1 MKAILVKKPYDFK
14 LIQTCIPECG
24 PHDVLVQVRAC
35 GLCGTDL
42 RTAAMAED
50 FQPIGHEVAGVVHG
64 VGSAV
69 QNVRPGQDVCLESG
83 TFDRF
88 SSLSRNGQVDKDMT
102 GRSMFNSG
110 IRTMGFA
117 EYILVPCESCV
128 PFTGMSYAEAA
139 LTEPMGV
146 AYDLLKVT
154 GLDLGEDV
162 LVYGIGPIG
171 LFALRLA
178 RLVGA
183 RRIYAVNTSGRD
195 ARDRLAKVWGA
206 DEVLHSDTTDL
217 SKYPFPK
224 GGVDRILMTAPPNVM
239 PDALKLLNIGGVM
252 GFIGI
257 GVDDTRYASFD
268 MRLFHDRKLQI
279 RASNAVPALYFPACL
294 ELCVSGMVDMKAM
307 ISHTLGLD
315 SFVGDVATYM
325 KDRQGALKA
334 VMVLN

>member
-1 MKAILVKKPYDFK
+1 MKAILVKKSYDFK
-14 LIQTCIPECG
+14 LIETGIPECG
-24 PHDVLVQVRAC
+24 PHDVLVQVKAC

-42 RTAAMAED
+42 RTAAGADGYE
-50 FQPIGHEVAGVVHG
+50 PIGHEIAGVVHG

-69 QNVRPGQDVCLESG
+69 ENVRPGQDVCLESG

-110 IRTMGFA
+110 IATMGFA

-128 PFTGMSYAEAA
+128 PFSGMSYAEAS

-178 RLVGA
+178 RLMGA

-195 ARDRLAKVWGA
+195 ARDRLAKAWGA
-206 DEVLHSDTTDL
+206 DEVIHSDRVDL
-217 SKYPFPK
+217 LRYPFPK
-224 GGVDRILMTAPPNVM
+224 GGVDRILMTAPPSVM

-294 ELCVSGMVDMKAM
+294 ELCASGMVDMKAM
-307 ISHTLGLD
+307 ISHTLSLD
-315 SFVGDVATYM
+315 SFAGDVSKYM

>member
-1 MKAILVKKPYDFK
+1 MKAILAKKPYDFK
-14 LIQTCIPECG
+14 LIQTDVPQCG
-24 PHDVLVQVRAC
+24 PFDVLVRIKAC

-42 RTAAMAED
+42 RTAARSEGYE
-50 FQPIGHEVAGVVHG
+50 PIGHEIAGIVHA
-64 VGSAV
+64 VGPAV
-69 QNVRPGQDVCLESG
+69 QNVKPGQDVCLESG

-110 IRTMGFA
+110 IATMGFA

-128 PFTGMSYAEAA
+128 PFSGMSYAQAS

-154 GLDLGEDV
+154 GLELGEDV

-178 RLVGA
+178 RLMGA
-183 RRIYAVNTSGRD
+183 RKIYAVNTSGRD
-195 ARDRLAKVWGA
+195 ARDSLAKAWGA
-206 DEVLHSDTTDL
+206 DDVIHSDKADL
-217 SKYPFPK
+217 SGFPFPK
-224 GGVDRILMTAPPNVM
+224 GGVDRILMTAPPSVM
-239 PDALKLLNIGGVM
+239 PEALKLLNIGGVM

-257 GVDDTRYASFD
+257 GVDDTRFASFD
-268 MRLFHDRKLQI
+268 MRLFHDRKLQV

-294 ELCVSGMVDMKAM
+294 ELCASGMVDMKAM
-307 ISHTLGLD
+307 ISHTLSLD
-315 SFVGDVATYM
+315 SFARDVASYM

-334 VMVLN
+334 VMVLD

>member
-1 MKAILVKKPYDFK
+1 MKALLVKKLYDYE
-14 LIQTCIPECG
+14 LMEMGIPECG
-24 PHDVLVQVRAC
+24 PHDVLVQVKAC

-42 RTAAMAED
+42 RTASMAED
-50 FQPIGHEVAGVVHG
+50 FQPIGHEIAGIVHC

-102 GRSMFNSG
+102 GRSMFNTG
-110 IRTMGFA
+110 ITTMGFA

-128 PFTGMSYAEAA
+128 PFSGMSYAEAS
-139 LTEPMGV
+139 LTEPLGV

-154 GLDLGEDV
+154 GHELGEDV

-178 RLVGA
+178 RLMGA
-183 RRIYAVNTSGRD
+183 RRIYAVNTSGRN
-195 ARDRLAKVWGA
+195 ARDRLAKAWGA
-206 DEVLHSDTTDL
+206 DEVIHSDRVDL
-217 SKYPFPK
+217 LRYPFPK
-224 GGVDRILMTAPPNVM
+224 GGVDRILMTAPPSVM
-239 PDALKLLNIGGVM
+239 PDALKLLNIGGIM

-294 ELCVSGMVDMKAM
+294 ELCASGMVDMKAM
-307 ISHTLGLD
+307 ISHTLSLD
-315 SFVGDVATYM
+315 SFAGDVSKYM

>member
-14 LIQTCIPECG
+14 LVKTRIPDCG
-24 PHDVLVQVRAC
+24 AHDVLVQVKAC

-42 RTAAMAED
+42 RTAASADEYT
-50 FQPIGHEVAGVVHG
+50 PIGHEVAGIVHSVGPG
-64 VGSAV
+64 VL
-69 QNVRPGQDVCLESG
+69 NVSPGQDVCLESG

-88 SSLSRNGQVDKDMT
+88 SSLSRNAQVDKDMT

-110 IRTMGFA
+110 ITTMGFA

-128 PFTGMSYAEAA
+128 PFSGLSYAEAS

-154 GLDLGEDV
+154 GLELGEDV

-178 RLVGA
+178 RLMGA
-183 RRIYAVNTSGRD
+183 RRIFAANTSGRD
-195 ARDRLAKVWGA
+195 ARDRLAKAWGA
-206 DEVLHSDTTDL
+206 DEVIHPDTTDL
-217 SKYPFPK
+217 CRFPFPK
-224 GGVDRILMTAPPNVM
+224 GGVDRILMTAPPGVM
-239 PDALKLLNIGGVM
+239 PDALKLLNAGGVM

-257 GVDDTRYASFD
+257 GADEARYARFD

-294 ELCVSGMVDMKAM
+294 DLCVSGMVDMKAM

-315 SFVGDVATYM
+315 SFAGDVAKYM
-325 KDRQGALKA
+325 KDRQNALKA
-334 VMVLN
+334 VMVHN